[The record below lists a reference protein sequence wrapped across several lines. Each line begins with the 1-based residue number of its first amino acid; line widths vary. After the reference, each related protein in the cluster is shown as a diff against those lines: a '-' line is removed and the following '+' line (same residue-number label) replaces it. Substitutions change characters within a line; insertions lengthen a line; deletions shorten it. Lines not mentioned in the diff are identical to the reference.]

1 MLRLLSLLLP
11 CLLLC
16 LLPSLLLVPVWLRLR
31 HRPIVCVPLT
41 VPVRLSP
48 RVRGRLLLCRRRRRV
63 RCRRWAMPREG
74 RRNLVVTALLGV
86 CARAL
91 DP

>member
-31 HRPIVCVPLT
+31 HLPIVCVPLT
-41 VPVRLSP
+41 VPVRLSS
-48 RVRGRLLLCRRRRRV
+48 RFV
-63 RCRRWAMPREG
+63 A
-74 RRNLVVTALLGV
+74 V
-86 CARAL
+86 CSFAAAAAECAAVGG
-91 DP
+91 P